1 MSLKYEQITKPKQFL
16 DFFLSQ
22 KIHLLAHLGFFTDQD
37 KRFSRPFM
45 YMLPVNLGIGTLAF
59 GGVFAY
65 GPLWGVPPPLGNL
78 PVGLIPDFPLL

>member
-22 KIHLLAHLGFFTDQD
+22 KIHLLAHLGFFTDLN

-65 GPLWGVPPPLGNL
+65 GHYREYLPPG
-78 PVGLIPDFPLL
+78 